1 MNNSR
6 KINID
11 MARILACLAVV
22 LLHTTARTIYLYE
35 TTDIVTFSIANLLNS
50 ATRWCV
56 PVFIMLSGALLLS
69 KPIEGVGDF
78 FVKRVRV
85 IVFPAIFWTAAY
97 LWWRVRYYNES
108 PSLLWIGKEIFNTTP
123 YYHLY
128 FLYLIFG
135 LYVFTPAFA
144 VIVAYLNPRV
154 TIKLSIVAISFAAL
168 LVVSSGMTLN
178 LVTHFLPYIGY
189 FLLGGVLV
197 KNPWRLCY
205 VLPGFLIS
213 VLITALMTFVMLK
226 AYGPMGKWGL
236 YFYNYFSPTVV
247 IMSICVFCLFIG
259 IRWSL
264 KWQPVAS
271 LLAPLTLGIYL
282 LHPMVLEWIRW
293 QWTAYFPVFL
303 QPRFEIPL
311 SFMLTSF
318 VSTVL
323 VFFLRKIPMGRWIT

>member
-1 MNNSR
+1 
-6 KINID
+6 

-78 FVKRVRV
+78 FIKRVRV

-154 TIKLSIVAISFAAL
+154 TIKLA
-168 LVVSSGMTLN
+168 SS
-178 LVTHFLPYIGY
+178 
-189 FLLGGVLV
+189 
-197 KNPWRLCY
+197 
-205 VLPGFLIS
+205 S
-213 VLITALMTFVMLK
+213 D
-226 AYGPMGKWGL
+226 
-236 YFYNYFSPTVV
+236 S
-247 IMSICVFCLFIG
+247 
-259 IRWSL
+259 
-264 KWQPVAS
+264 
-271 LLAPLTLGIYL
+271 
-282 LHPMVLEWIRW
+282 
-293 QWTAYFPVFL
+293 
-303 QPRFEIPL
+303 
-311 SFMLTSF
+311 
-318 VSTVL
+318 
-323 VFFLRKIPMGRWIT
+323 